1 MSFLASV
8 EYFTRTVYLP
18 FFFCVKRYRDVKI
31 GFLIVH
37 PSFIWMI
44 GEVMLEIEHENHS
57 FEIKY
62 INVTSEQQYIFYFC
76 DSVNFALRVEE
87 FSFSGNH
94 CIYNIT

>member
-44 GEVMLEIEHENHS
+44 GEVMLEIEQGNHS
-57 FEIKY
+57 LKIYSMLPENNNIYFTFVISLILHYVLKNFLFLVIIVY
-62 INVTSEQQYIFYFC
+62 II
-76 DSVNFALRVEE
+76 
-87 FSFSGNH
+87 
-94 CIYNIT
+94 